1 MASSESP
8 SAQRREKLRD
18 LVRRLEHTSAQ
29 DDSVEYENVVR
40 MCVEQVQ
47 GIRSINDLSGLQSR
61 EAETLLDVL
70 RWADISKLRELDL
83 SKTLITGSVVQILSD
98 VLSTTR
104 FAALEVLN
112 LSENLHCQ
120 MDMTSS
126 AALAEVLA
134 GGCLPHLR
142 VLCLPPCHVP
152 TIAAAMLR
160 GNISRLEELRMEFYR
175 KLMQSSSELKNF
187 FEEGAL
193 SALRILG
200 LRDCISTEDQIEQ
213 FMRRVKSGDLMKLEC
228 LDFSNNF
235 LNYKGCKFLARAIQS
250 GQLCQ
255 LRHLDLSWCKLGDSG
270 VQQIL
275 DGIDQTPLLE
285 TLCLESNSFTDVATA
300 SLAQA
305 MKKRKLV
312 NIRKIRVHGRNMIS
326 NQGIVAL
333 STVLSDSTCV
343 PKLDTLDF
351 GEDKTLDLIGAKAL
365 RDAYRQNPNL
375 TVFVNVSWPDESLK
389 IQMQEQ
395 RVNNMRAE
403 EFTLTSLD
411 EEQVVPRMAKV
422 FICGYEKVGKTT
434 LRRSM
439 ERNLLKSLI
448 KWERRHR
455 FHEEP
460 RTRGIELSAVSGEA
474 GTSAEELTLILWD
487 LAGQQEFHVMHGA
500 FLPDLGLASGKA
512 TTFLLV
518 FRTDLVKLPEAAK
531 SERELRY
538 WLRFIAAGSVKGI
551 KRHLVLALNCIDSR
565 IHGGVE
571 AKDFKSQKTF
581 WGPLLK
587 DVGEAFSD
595 SLDIHSEPFVVD
607 ARSRKSVQ
615 ELKQHLLSKVE
626 NALKDVKIPKL
637 CLEIHEFLLDWKS
650 KHSNFPVLNW
660 TLFSQMMEERGI
672 KADKLDAATAHLQ
685 ETGCIIYYRNSP
697 VGKETDRFVVADP
710 EWFGRKVIGE
720 ILLPE
725 QMLAAKESSLSQI
738 VGDDGSLKRSML
750 AGHFQAL
757 NKDSANTDEL
767 IDMLAKLGLCY
778 DVGKERV
785 FIPALIRED
794 NLSKWERKGVHWVM
808 GRSLQPREE
817 DKGFIPSSVFR
828 KLQVLLAQDKKFG
841 LQGSDSDYCAG
852 KTFSFFMVGSQMVL
866 VQFDVDESDPG
877 DDRIDVLV
885 KRMVKQVDAVSG
897 VEVED
902 HSYHTDLDL
911 VLEIMDLVER
921 LCTQTC
927 PSVELER
934 KAIGPW
940 RADSATVPMAER
952 KLIPVD
958 ELKMRVRKHGL
969 HSSTTMRV
977 GQVGVQNGQLLSAR
991 ELEAIHSS
999 VNESLLIAQSEI
1011 EKFDLLPPSSLPMAD
1026 ETEEALKQ
1034 DETQGDTALI
1044 ISVVQKVVRE
1054 EGQKIIKH
1062 IDRKCEELQKKF
1074 DKAFECQKKLLN
1086 QILALNRYSIEEKE
1100 NCYPRYI
1107 FLAKE
1112 DDSRFYLSARQAFH
1126 ERFRMHLLCECD
1138 YSDGVPHHVEKQ
1150 EGLEIKNMREWLRKV
1165 EPCLSWTLKVTLITA
1180 KLVGNIVAPG
1190 LGLLI
1195 PNFDGG
1201 NMSKMADGVALV
1213 AKGAQD
1219 STSQSFA
1226 EGAQETLSQVSLD
1239 SLGPRESVKEL
1250 SATLVMD
1257 RIRELGSAMF
1267 YEKIK
1272 LKRVELSSSRESDP
1286 YSKTVVWMCDECF
1299 NCYQPTGRVRDITNY
1314 FDRVK
1319 PSASVWL

>member
-8 SAQRREKLRD
+8 YAKGRENNFRE
-18 LVRRLEHTSAQ
+18 LVRRLEHSIAR
-29 DDSVEYENVVR
+29 DNSVEYENVVR

-47 GIRSINDLSGLQSR
+47 GIRSIKQLSGLQSR

-70 RWADISKLRELDL
+70 RRADASKLRELDL

-134 GGCLPHLR
+134 SGCLPHLR

-187 FEEGAL
+187 FEEGPL

-403 EFTLTSLD
+403 ELKLED

-422 FICGYEKVGKTT
+422 FLCGYEKVGKTT

-439 ERNLLKSLI
+439 ERNLLKSFI
-448 KWERRHR
+448 TWERRPK

-460 RTRGIELSAVSGEA
+460 RTRGIELSEASGEA
-474 GTSAEELTLILWD
+474 GTAEEELTLILWE

-500 FLPDLGLASGKA
+500 LLSDLGLASGKA
-512 TTFLLV
+512 TTFVLV
-518 FRTDLVKLPEAAK
+518 FRADLVKLPEAAK

-538 WLRFIAAGSVKGI
+538 WLRFIAAGSAKGI
-551 KRHLVLALNCIDSR
+551 KRHLVLALNCINSR

-571 AKDFKSQKTF
+571 AEDF
-581 WGPLLK
+581 
-587 DVGEAFSD
+587 
-595 SLDIHSEPFVVD
+595 
-607 ARSRKSVQ
+607 
-615 ELKQHLLSKVE
+615 
-626 NALKDVKIPKL
+626 
-637 CLEIHEFLLDWKS
+637 
-650 KHSNFPVLNW
+650 
-660 TLFSQMMEERGI
+660 
-672 KADKLDAATAHLQ
+672 
-685 ETGCIIYYRNSP
+685 
-697 VGKETDRFVVADP
+697 
-710 EWFGRKVIGE
+710 
-720 ILLPE
+720 
-725 QMLAAKESSLSQI
+725 
-738 VGDDGSLKRSML
+738 
-750 AGHFQAL
+750 
-757 NKDSANTDEL
+757 
-767 IDMLAKLGLCY
+767 
-778 DVGKERV
+778 
-785 FIPALIRED
+785 
-794 NLSKWERKGVHWVM
+794 NL
-808 GRSLQPREE
+808 
-817 DKGFIPSSVFR
+817 
-828 KLQVLLAQDKKFG
+828 
-841 LQGSDSDYCAG
+841 
-852 KTFSFFMVGSQMVL
+852 
-866 VQFDVDESDPG
+866 
-877 DDRIDVLV
+877 
-885 KRMVKQVDAVSG
+885 
-897 VEVED
+897 ED

-911 VLEIMDLVER
+911 VIEIMNLVEG
-921 LCTQTC
+921 LCVQTC

-940 RADSATVPMAER
+940 RADRETVPMAYR

-958 ELKMRVRKHGL
+958 ELKMHVRKHGL
-969 HSSTTMRV
+969 HSSTTMTVETV
-977 GQVGVQNGQLLSAR
+977 GLQSGQLLSAS

-999 VNESLLIAQSEI
+999 VKESILIAQSDI
-1011 EKFDLLPPSSLPMAD
+1011 KKFDLLPPSSLPVAD

-1034 DETQGDTALI
+1034 DETQGDTEKI
-1044 ISVVQKVVRE
+1044 IFVIRE
-1054 EGQKIIKH
+1054 EGHRMREH

-1100 NCYPRYI
+1100 NY
-1107 FLAKE
+1107 
-1112 DDSRFYLSARQAFH
+1112 
-1126 ERFRMHLLCECD
+1126 
-1138 YSDGVPHHVEKQ
+1138 
-1150 EGLEIKNMREWLRKV
+1150 
-1165 EPCLSWTLKVTLITA
+1165 
-1180 KLVGNIVAPG
+1180 
-1190 LGLLI
+1190 
-1195 PNFDGG
+1195 
-1201 NMSKMADGVALV
+1201 
-1213 AKGAQD
+1213 
-1219 STSQSFA
+1219 
-1226 EGAQETLSQVSLD
+1226 
-1239 SLGPRESVKEL
+1239 
-1250 SATLVMD
+1250 
-1257 RIRELGSAMF
+1257 
-1267 YEKIK
+1267 
-1272 LKRVELSSSRESDP
+1272 P

>member
-1 MASSESP
+1 M
-8 SAQRREKLRD
+8 
-18 LVRRLEHTSAQ
+18 
-29 DDSVEYENVVR
+29 
-40 MCVEQVQ
+40 
-47 GIRSINDLSGLQSR
+47 
-61 EAETLLDVL
+61 
-70 RWADISKLRELDL
+70 
-83 SKTLITGSVVQILSD
+83 
-98 VLSTTR
+98 
-104 FAALEVLN
+104 
-112 LSENLHCQ
+112 
-120 MDMTSS
+120 
-126 AALAEVLA
+126 
-134 GGCLPHLR
+134 
-142 VLCLPPCHVP
+142 
-152 TIAAAMLR
+152 
-160 GNISRLEELRMEFYR
+160 
-175 KLMQSSSELKNF
+175 KN
-187 FEEGAL
+187 
-193 SALRILG
+193 
-200 LRDCISTEDQIEQ
+200 
-213 FMRRVKSGDLMKLEC
+213 
-228 LDFSNNF
+228 
-235 LNYKGCKFLARAIQS
+235 
-250 GQLCQ
+250 
-255 LRHLDLSWCKLGDSG
+255 
-270 VQQIL
+270 
-275 DGIDQTPLLE
+275 
-285 TLCLESNSFTDVATA
+285 
-300 SLAQA
+300 
-305 MKKRKLV
+305 RKLV
-312 NIRKIRVHGRNMIS
+312 NIQKIRVDGRNKIS

-333 STVLSDSTCV
+333 STVLSDPTCV
-343 PKLDTLDF
+343 PKLGTLDL

-375 TVFVNVSWPDESLK
+375 TVFVNVSWHDESLK
-389 IQMQEQ
+389 IQMEEQ
-395 RVNNMRAE
+395 RLHNMRGE
-403 EFTLTSLD
+403 ELKLED

-422 FICGYEKVGKTT
+422 FLCGYEKVGKTT

-439 ERNLLKSLI
+439 ERNLLKSFI
-448 KWERRHR
+448 TWERRPK

-460 RTRGIELSAVSGEA
+460 RTRGIELSEASGEA
-474 GTSAEELTLILWD
+474 GTAEEELTLILWE

-500 FLPDLGLASGKA
+500 LLSDLGLASGKA
-512 TTFLLV
+512 TTFVLV
-518 FRTDLVKLPEAAK
+518 FRADLVKLPEAAK

-538 WLRFIAAGSVKGI
+538 WLRFIAAGSAKGI
-551 KRHLVLALNCIDSR
+551 KRHLVLALNCINSR

-571 AKDFKSQKTF
+571 AEDFNRQKTF
-581 WGPLLK
+581 WGSLLK
-587 DVGEAFSD
+587 DVGKAFSD
-595 SLDIHSEPFVVD
+595 SLDIHSEPIVVD
-607 ARSRKSVQ
+607 ARSRRSVQ
-615 ELKQHLLSKVE
+615 KLKQHLLSKVE
-626 NALKDVKIPKL
+626 NALKDVKIPKV

-660 TLFSQMMEERGI
+660 TLFSQMMEKRGI

-685 ETGCIIYYRNSP
+685 ESGCIIYYRNSP

-710 EWFGRKVIGE
+710 EWFANKVIGE

-725 QMLAAKESSLSQI
+725 QMLAAKQSSLSQI
-738 VGDDGSLKRSML
+738 VGRDGSLKRSIL
-750 AGHFQAL
+750 NSHFQA
-757 NKDSANTDEL
+757 KTDDL
-767 IDMLAKLGLCY
+767 IGMLAKLGLCY
-778 DVGKERV
+778 YVGEERFLMLGSCLDGERV

-794 NLSKWERKGVHWVM
+794 NLSKWEREGVQWVM

-817 DKGFIPSSVFR
+817 DKGFIPLFVFR

-841 LQGSDSDYCAG
+841 LQFHSDYCAG
-852 KTFSFFMVGSQMVL
+852 KTFSFFKVGSQMVL

-877 DDRIDVLV
+877 DDRIDVFV
-885 KRMVKQVDAVSG
+885 KRMVKQVDFVNG

-911 VLEIMDLVER
+911 VIEIMNLVEG
-921 LCTQTC
+921 LCVQTC

-940 RADSATVPMAER
+940 RADRETVPMAYR

-958 ELKMRVRKHGL
+958 ELKMHVRKHGL
-969 HSSTTMRV
+969 HSSTTMTVETV
-977 GQVGVQNGQLLSAR
+977 GLQSGQLLSAS

-999 VNESLLIAQSEI
+999 VKESILIAQSDI
-1011 EKFDLLPPSSLPMAD
+1011 KKFDLLPPSSLPVAD

-1034 DETQGDTALI
+1034 DETQGDTEKI
-1044 ISVVQKVVRE
+1044 IFVIRE
-1054 EGQKIIKH
+1054 EGHRMREH

-1150 EGLEIKNMREWLRKV
+1150 EGLQIKNMREWLRKV

-1180 KLVGNIVAPG
+1180 KIVGNIVSPG
-1190 LGLLI
+1190 LGLLL
-1195 PNFDGG
+1195 PKWEGG
-1201 NMSKMADGVALV
+1201 DTSKMADGVEWV

-1257 RIRELGSAMF
+1257 SIRELGSAVF

-1272 LKRVELSSSRESDP
+1272 LRRVELSSSKESDP

-1314 FDRVK
+1314 FERVK